1 VRFRDRAQ
9 AAQLLAQALRP
20 LGLERPVILGIPRGG
35 VVLADILARALGGTA
50 DVVFARK
57 IGAPGHEEFALG
69 AVGEDG
75 SIYLQP
81 YAHRYASE
89 AYLEAE
95 ARRQQAVIAERAER
109 YRAVRPKVPLTGRD
123 VVIVDDGIATG
134 STVEAAIQAV
144 RAEHPRRLVV
154 AIPVAPPE
162 ALERLQRQ
170 AEVVCL
176 YTPVPFGAVGAF
188 YQDFPQ
194 VSDQEVLETLSAWAD
209 L

>member
-1 VRFRDRAQ
+1 MRFRDRGQ
-9 AAQLLAQALRP
+9 AAWLLLEALRP

-35 VVLADILARALGGTA
+35 VVLADILADGLGGTA

-81 YAHRYASE
+81 YARHYASE

-95 ARRQQAVIAERAER
+95 AQRQREVIAERAAR
-109 YRAVRPKVPLTGRD
+109 YRAVRPKVRLAGRD

-134 STVEAAIQAV
+134 STVEAAI
-144 RAEHPRRLVV
+144 AEVKGEGPNRVVV
-154 AIPVAPPE
+154 AVPVAPRE
-162 ALERLQRQ
+162 ILETLQRQ

-176 YTPVPFGAVGAF
+176 DTPVPFEAVGAF

-194 VSDQEVLETLSAWAD
+194 VSDQEVLEMLSRWAKF
-209 L
+209 

>member
-1 VRFRDRAQ
+1 MRFHDRVQ
-9 AAQLLAQALRP
+9 AAWRLVEALRP

-57 IGAPGHEEFALG
+57 IGAPGHQEFALG

-81 YAHRYASE
+81 YAHHYASP

-95 ARRQQAVIAERAER
+95 AQRQQAVIAERAKR
-109 YRAVRPKVPLTGRD
+109 YRAVRPKVALGGRD

-144 RAEHPRRLVV
+144 RAEQPRRLIV
-154 AIPVAPPE
+154 AVPVAPPE
-162 ALERLQRQ
+162 ALERLQGQ

-176 YTPVPFGAVGAF
+176 STPVPFGAVGAF
-188 YQDFPQ
+188 YQEFPQ
-194 VSDQEVLETLSAWAD
+194 VSDQEVLERLSGWAS